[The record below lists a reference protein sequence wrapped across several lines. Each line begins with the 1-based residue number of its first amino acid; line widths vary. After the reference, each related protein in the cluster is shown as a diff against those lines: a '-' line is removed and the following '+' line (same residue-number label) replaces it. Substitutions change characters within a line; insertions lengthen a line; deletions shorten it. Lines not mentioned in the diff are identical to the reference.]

1 MWALL
6 RPIHASYIQQVA
18 TCFVQSGPQ
27 YVPINIIDR
36 WLEKMVFL
44 VAHMHVSSLP
54 GLKTMMDG
62 TTHARLS
69 DVFVLLTTVHTSV
82 LFVYSSSHNPML

>member
-1 MWALL
+1 MC
-6 RPIHASYIQQVA
+6 PDIY
-18 TCFVQSGPQ
+18 
-27 YVPINIIDR
+27 NR